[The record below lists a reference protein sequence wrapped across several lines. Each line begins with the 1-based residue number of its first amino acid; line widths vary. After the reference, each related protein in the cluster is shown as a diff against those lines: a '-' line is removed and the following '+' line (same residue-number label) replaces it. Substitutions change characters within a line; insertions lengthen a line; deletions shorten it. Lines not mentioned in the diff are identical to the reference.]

1 MLRSTEEVTTLQQGM
16 FKKGTVDGVTNF
28 NLGLYKTHIHF
39 YEAEHANHKK
49 KASWHRDLHI
59 LGLLGMSLLLTSN
72 PCFSEGTQTSL
83 LAAQSAW
90 LEAENTDVGELGPA
104 SMERKRV
111 TSLALPAADLAM
123 VMALLERGRRG
134 AVRKYMCNILNE

>member
-1 MLRSTEEVTTLQQGM
+1 MLAQ
-16 FKKGTVDGVTNF
+16 DA
-28 NLGLYKTHIHF
+28 F
-39 YEAEHANHKK
+39 Y
-49 KASWHRDLHI
+49 I
-59 LGLLGMSLLLTSN
+59 LGLLGTSLLSYPTSPLTSK

-90 LEAENTDVGELGPA
+90 LEAENTVVGELGPA

-123 VMALLERGRRG
+123 AMSLLKKERGWVLVLWESI
-134 AVRKYMCNILNE
+134 VRKHMCNLLINVLLI

>member
-1 MLRSTEEVTTLQQGM
+1 MPVFNGILEQAGLHLGPVWNVT
-16 FKKGTVDGVTNF
+16 
-28 NLGLYKTHIHF
+28 
-39 YEAEHANHKK
+39 
-49 KASWHRDLHI
+49 ASDTRTFP
-59 LGLLGMSLLLTSN
+59 LTSN

-90 LEAENTDVGELGPA
+90 LEAENTEVGELGPA

-123 VMALLERGRRG
+123 
-134 AVRKYMCNILNE
+134 AVSL

>member
-1 MLRSTEEVTTLQQGM
+1 MKQNMPT
-16 FKKGTVDGVTNF
+16 
-28 NLGLYKTHIHF
+28 I
-39 YEAEHANHKK
+39 KK

-104 SMERKRV
+104 SIERKRV

-134 AVRKYMCNILNE
+134 AQ